1 MIAFASVRDDSTEAS
16 MDHRMAMTL
25 AMVAYATQAAAQMP
39 GAPILQNAWAAPGAV
54 VALNLGGGSDGQVY
68 GAAGSWATATARLQ
82 LSGGIG
88 IRSGDGSGSGTN
100 TAYGLRLAVPL
111 GGRSAAF
118 GFGAFAGV
126 GAGAAPA
133 DSLAS
138 ATTFP
143 IGVAIGWR
151 HSLGATAGFSVYA
164 TPSYTFLTGGS
175 SQTGL
180 MRASV
185 GVDVGLTRAIGI
197 TVGTEFGQGRPG
209 TEGGPSGTLF
219 GLGLSYALGHR

>member
-1 MIAFASVRDDSTEAS
+1 MH
-16 MDHRMAMTL
+16 HRTAMTL
-25 AMVAYATQAAAQMP
+25 AMVACATQAAAQMP
-39 GAPILQNAWAAPGAV
+39 GAPILQNAWASPGIV
-54 VALNLGGGSDGQVY
+54 VAFNFAGGSEGPVY
-68 GAAGSWATATARLQ
+68 SAAASWAAASARLQ

-88 IRSGDGSGSGTN
+88 LGSSDHSGSGSN
-100 TAYGLRLAVPL
+100 TVYGLRLAVPL

-126 GAGAAPA
+126 GAGAAPV
-133 DSLAS
+133 DTLAS

-143 IGVAIGWR
+143 IGLAIGWR

-164 TPSYTFLTGGS
+164 TPSYTFLTAGS

-185 GVDVGLTRAIGI
+185 GVDVGLTSAIGI

-209 TEGGPSGTLF
+209 AEGGPSGTLF

>member
-1 MIAFASVRDDSTEAS
+1 
-16 MDHRMAMTL
+16 MDHRMAMAL

-39 GAPILQNAWAAPGAV
+39 GAPLLQNAWAAPGSI
-54 VALNLGGGSDGQVY
+54 VALNFGGGSDGQVY
-68 GAAGSWATATARLQ
+68 GAAGSWTTATARLQ

-100 TAYGLRLAVPL
+100 TVYGLRLAVPL

-126 GAGAAPA
+126 GAGTAPA

-151 HSLGATAGFSVYA
+151 HSLGATAGLSVYA
-164 TPSYTFLTGGS
+164 TPSYTFLTAES